1 MQTRLSKSYN
11 KELKEQVVKEC
22 IVTINNLC
30 VIVKKVLCHL
40 LTSKWNDFFIDKM

>member
-22 IVTINNLC
+22 IVAINN
-30 VIVKKVLCHL
+30 IFVK
-40 LTSKWNDFFIDKM
+40 I